1 MQIKSHNF
9 KEIRNLYVCLHNQEA
24 LKPKPGTTKGILTNI
39 DEKGIYFLP
48 DSGVYLNRVIDVLEI
63 RDNRCR
69 RQRGH
74 NVQ

>member
-1 MQIKSHNF
+1 M
-9 KEIRNLYVCLHNQEA
+9 YVC
-24 LKPKPGTTKGILTNI
+24 TTKRLEAKTGHNKRNTTNI
-39 DEKGIYFLP
+39 DEKGIHFLP
-48 DSGVYLNRVIDVLEI
+48 DNGVYLNRVIDVLEI